1 MKKAFIAG
9 LITLFSLLCAHAS
22 EILLT
27 EAKIWQIRASI
38 EAQAEQI
45 KRAQEIIE
53 NRTSVSKAR
62 IEEQLRI
69 AEEDLIIQR
78 EKLEVFRDELSDQL
92 QELERVAHELKTDWR
107 SLLNDTLD
115 KVRAQILE
123 NNSLIRRLRMLQERA
138 SLGDDV
144 RWPENGSSGTGAACG
159 TPGRGPQCSSTVPV
173 PGRPGTSSSVTPTIG
188 PALSVSDLQVELAK
202 LESVGVSPGFDTPTP
217 LVPPS
222 VATPTG

>member
-78 EKLEVFRDELSDQL
+78 EKLEIFETNSPTNSRNWSGWPMSSRRTGGASLTTLWTRYGPRYLRTTASSDDYGCSRR
-92 QELERVAHELKTDWR
+92 ERV
-107 SLLNDTLD
+107 
-115 KVRAQILE
+115 
-123 NNSLIRRLRMLQERA
+123 
-138 SLGDDV
+138 
-144 RWPENGSSGTGAACG
+144 
-159 TPGRGPQCSSTVPV
+159 
-173 PGRPGTSSSVTPTIG
+173 
-188 PALSVSDLQVELAK
+188 LAM
-202 LESVGVSPGFDTPTP
+202 T
-217 LVPPS
+217 
-222 VATPTG
+222 